1 MITKM
6 AIIVPVMEIPITVE
20 ILITEIQAP
29 TGIQASVEAVTQQ
42 GVVIR
47 EKMYLLLGRI
57 LRGFS
62 KKKSCS
68 TARGKYQSSGICL
81 LFCLSVLMSIWVIIW
96 SILISTFGTSLTI
109 SVFVLR
115 STETAIF
122 PGVRNGSTTSNA

>member
-1 MITKM
+1 M

-57 LRGFS
+57 LRGFF
-62 KKKSCS
+62 KEK
-68 TARGKYQSSGICL
+68 IL
-81 LFCLSVLMSIWVIIW
+81 LNRKRQISIIW
-96 SILISTFGTSLTI
+96 YLPL
-109 SVFVLR
+109 VLF
-115 STETAIF
+115 I
-122 PGVRNGSTTSNA
+122 GINVNMGYYLVNIN